1 VDATAGSG
9 GVLDGAPGERSG
21 LAQRWRGLP
30 RGVPSILF
38 LVGAAVVVLAI
49 WTAIGW
55 LAAKVLGDDFLGRF
69 DRGLSRTLAR
79 GRSPDLNDITHYL
92 SYLSETITVIVIG
105 AVVFVSARLAWKRW
119 RESLFVLAV
128 LVGEVSIFVGVTA
141 LVDRNRPPVRQLDA
155 APATSSFPSGHTA
168 AAVAL
173 YGAIALLASE
183 RVRSRAL
190 VWIVVAAAVLIPVA
204 VGGARMYRGM
214 HFLTDVVAG
223 AALGAVWLV
232 ISALGIRLGVI
243 HSSLRA
249 SAGGEP

>member
-38 LVGAAVVVLAI
+38 LIGAAVVVLAI

-92 SYLSETITVIVIG
+92 SYLSETITVIVVG

-190 VWIVVAAAVLIPVA
+190 VWIAVAAAVLIPVA
-204 VGGARMYRGM
+204 VAGARMYRGM

-249 SAGGEP
+249 SSGGEP

>member
-1 VDATAGSG
+1 VDTTAGSG
-9 GVLDGAPGERSG
+9 GVLDVAPGERSG

-38 LVGAAVVVLAI
+38 LIGAGLVVLAI

-69 DRGLSRTLAR
+69 DRSLSRALAR
-79 GRSPDLNDITHYL
+79 GRSPDLNEITHYL
-92 SYLSETITVIVIG
+92 SYFSETITVIAVG

-128 LVGEVSIFVGVTA
+128 LVGEVTIFVGVTA
-141 LVDRNRPPVRQLDA
+141 LVDRNRPPVRHLDA
-155 APATSSFPSGHTA
+155 APPTSSFPSGHTA

-183 RVRSRAL
+183 RVRSRTLLWLAA
-190 VWIVVAAAVLIPVA
+190 AAAVLIPVA

-232 ISALGIRLGVI
+232 ISAVGIRLGVN

-249 SAGGEP
+249 SSEEEP

>member
-9 GVLDGAPGERSG
+9 GVLDAAPGARSG

-38 LVGAAVVVLAI
+38 LIGAAVVVLAI

-69 DRGLSRTLAR
+69 DRGVSRMLAR

-92 SYLSETITVIVIG
+92 SYLSETITVIAVG
-105 AVVFVSARLAWKRW
+105 AVMFVSARLAWKRW

-128 LVGEVSIFVGVTA
+128 LVGEVSTFVGVTA

-190 VWIVVAAAVLIPVA
+190 VWIAVAAAVLIPVA
-204 VGGARMYRGM
+204 VAGARMYRGM

-249 SAGGEP
+249 PAGGEP

>member
-1 VDATAGSG
+1 VDTTAGS

-38 LVGAAVVVLAI
+38 LIGAGLVVLAI

-69 DRGLSRTLAR
+69 DRSLSRALAR
-79 GRSPDLNDITHYL
+79 GRSPDLNEITHYL
-92 SYLSETITVIVIG
+92 SYFSETITVIAVG

-128 LVGEVSIFVGVTA
+128 LVGEVTIFVGVTA
-141 LVDRNRPPVRQLDA
+141 LVDRNRPPVRHLDA
-155 APATSSFPSGHTA
+155 APPTSSFPSGHTA

-183 RVRSRAL
+183 RVRSRTLLWLAA
-190 VWIVVAAAVLIPVA
+190 AAAVLIPVA

-232 ISALGIRLGVI
+232 ISAVGIRLGVN

-249 SAGGEP
+249 SSEEEP

>member
-1 VDATAGSG
+1 VEATAGSG
-9 GVLDGAPGERSG
+9 VLEGAPGEGSG
-21 LAQRWRGLP
+21 LAQRCRELP

-38 LVGAAVVVLAI
+38 LIGAALVVLAT
-49 WTAIGW
+49 WTAVGW
-55 LAAKVLGDDFLGRF
+55 MTAKVLGDDFLGRF
-69 DRGLSRTLAR
+69 DRGLSRALAR

-92 SYLSETITVIVIG
+92 SYLAETVTVIAVG
-105 AVVFVSARLAWKRW
+105 ATVFVAARLAWKRW
-119 RESLFVLAV
+119 RESLFVLAT
-128 LVGEVSIFVGVTA
+128 LAGEVSIFVGVTA
-141 LVDRNRPPVRQLDA
+141 LVERNRPPVSHLDA

-173 YGAIALLASE
+173 YGAIAVLASE

-190 VWIVVAAAVLIPVA
+190 VWIAVLAAVLIPVA

-214 HFLTDVVAG
+214 HYLTDVVAG
-223 AALGAVWLV
+223 AALGAAWLV

-249 SAGGEP
+249 SGEGDP

>member
-1 VDATAGSG
+1 MDATAGS

-21 LAQRWRGLP
+21 LAQRWRELP

-38 LVGAAVVVLAI
+38 LIGAAVVVLAI

-69 DRGLSRTLAR
+69 DRGLSRALAR
-79 GRSPDLNDITHYL
+79 GRSPDLNDLTHYL
-92 SYLSETITVIVIG
+92 SYLSETVTVIAVG
-105 AVVFVSARLAWKRW
+105 AAVFVSARLAWKRW

-141 LVDRNRPPVRQLDA
+141 LVDRNRPPVSHLDA
-155 APATSSFPSGHTA
+155 APPTSSFPSGHTA

-173 YGAIALLASE
+173 YGAIAVLASE
-183 RVRSRAL
+183 RLRSRAL
-190 VWIVVAAAVLIPVA
+190 VRIAVVAAVLIPLVVA
-204 VGGARMYRGM
+204 GARMYRGM
-214 HFLTDVVAG
+214 HYLTDVVAG
-223 AALGAVWLV
+223 AALGATWLV
-232 ISALGIRLGVI
+232 VSALGIRLGVI

-249 SAGGEP
+249 SGEGEP

>member
-1 VDATAGSG
+1 MDTTAGS

-38 LVGAAVVVLAI
+38 LIGAGLVVLAI

-69 DRGLSRTLAR
+69 DRSLSRALAR
-79 GRSPDLNDITHYL
+79 GRSPDLNEITHYL
-92 SYLSETITVIVIG
+92 SYFSETITVIAVG

-128 LVGEVSIFVGVTA
+128 LVGEVTIFVGVTA
-141 LVDRNRPPVRQLDA
+141 LVDRNRPPVRHLDA
-155 APATSSFPSGHTA
+155 APPTSSFPSGHTA

-183 RVRSRAL
+183 RVRSRTLLWLAA
-190 VWIVVAAAVLIPVA
+190 AAAVLIPVA

-232 ISALGIRLGVI
+232 ISAVGIRLGVN

-249 SAGGEP
+249 SSEEEP